1 MARAT
6 GGAPQFVDARR
17 IHPWWMKGLNAVGGL
32 MPRHARLS
40 AAELWE
46 QASKHPRLHSVR
58 PTSAAREALEVLVDS
73 INREARLCWVGRL
86 IARDDTLRL
95 ARTHLRINQSLA
107 KDPLIVETPL
117 PAAIFILGLPR
128 TGTTFLHQLLA

>member
-40 AAELWE
+40 AAQLWE
-46 QASKHPRLHSVR
+46 RASKHPRLHSVL

-73 INREARLCWVGRL
+73 INREARLSWVGRL
-86 IARDDTLRL
+86 VARDDMLRL
-95 ARTHLRINQSLA
+95 AVHRSDKLHFASGVPQVFRRQITGFML
-107 KDPLIVETPL
+107 PLVMRSAVHTRP
-117 PAAIFILGLPR
+117 G
-128 TGTTFLHQLLA
+128 

>member
-40 AAELWE
+40 AAQLWE
-46 QASKHPRLHSVR
+46 RASKHPRLHSVR

-73 INREARLCWVGRL
+73 INREARLFSTSCLLRIRPTERFRIGRAS
-86 IARDDTLRL
+86 IPFRL
-95 ARTHLRINQSLA
+95 A
-107 KDPLIVETPL
+107 KVETRGQRRS
-117 PAAIFILGLPR
+117 IGCCDNSISSCRRFRRFIR
-128 TGTTFLHQLLA
+128 